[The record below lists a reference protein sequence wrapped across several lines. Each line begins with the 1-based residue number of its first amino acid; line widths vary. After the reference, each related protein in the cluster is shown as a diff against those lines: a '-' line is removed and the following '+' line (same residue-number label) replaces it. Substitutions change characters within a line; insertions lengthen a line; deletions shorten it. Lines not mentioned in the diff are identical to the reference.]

1 MSSAHSTPRRLPPAA
16 DLATRLADLLHEVPG
31 ATSIDDG
38 RLAAVLILLY
48 DRGDVPHLV
57 LTKRTDDLPHHPGQI
72 SLPGGRWETADEDLA
87 MTAIRETHEELGIAP
102 ESVRLVG
109 RLPDEL
115 TMVSGFVV
123 APFVGVSGASLQPV
137 PSEREIARVLEIPLA
152 DVLAADDVLPAAPDI
167 VTLRYPLAG
176 EDVWGATARIL
187 HAFSG
192 VVRAALE
199 GAAG

>member
-1 MSSAHSTPRRLPPAA
+1 M
-16 DLATRLADLLHEVPG
+16 ADLLDEVPG
-31 ATSIDDG
+31 AISESEG

-72 SLPGGRWETADEDLA
+72 SFPGGRWEITDGDLA
-87 MTAIRETHEELGIAP
+87 MTAMRETHEELGVPPA
-102 ESVRLVG
+102 SVRLIG

-123 APFVGVSGASLQPV
+123 APFVGVSAVSLEPV
-137 PSEREIARVLEIPLA
+137 PSEREIARVLEVPL
-152 DVLAADDVLPAAPDI
+152 DDVLSADDALPAVPDI

-192 VVRAALE
+192 VVRTALDG
-199 GAAG
+199 GAG